1 MRMKIVLL
9 VAAVAAP
16 LGAAAQGAS
25 TGRDLAA
32 SCAMCHGTN
41 GRGAV
46 GYEPLAGMAKQDLV
60 RKFTEFR
67 SGAKPATV
75 MHQISKGYTDPQ
87 IQLIADYF
95 RRRKSR
101 GAP

>member
-1 MRMKIVLL
+1 MRIAIVC
-9 VAAVAAP
+9 
-16 LGAAAQGAS
+16 AAALAVVPVVAQAQGTSA
-25 TGRDLAA
+25 GRDLAA
-32 SCAMCHGTN
+32 SCGMCHGTN
-41 GRGAV
+41 GRGAG

-75 MHQISKGYTDPQ
+75 MHQIAKGYTDPQ

-95 RRRKSR
+95 AVQKK
-101 GAP
+101 